1 MTEKMQIG
9 DICKVTIRKFD
20 PSRDEQPYDITC
32 EVPYTREMRVLEAI
46 DYIVEELGQ
55 SVAYQ
60 WYCGVKKCG
69 GCGLRV
75 NGKPTLAC
83 WEPAQAEM
91 LIEPMGNLPILRDL
105 AIDRT
110 RYEQDLVRMM
120 PWLQRGEEYPGFPEP
135 LTPDGMGHS
144 IEMMHCI
151 ECLLCTSVCPA
162 YSENSRFVGPA
173 VLVQLARFALD
184 PRDNGPRARIAVEA
198 GDIQDCV
205 SCYECVE
212 ACPTHINVLE
222 HAIDPLR
229 ELIVEQKIGDI
240 AHHNKVYRDLVMEQ
254 GVVNPFTLLLRSRR
268 VRIISELAQ
277 AFRMW
282 AKGRLTPGKVLNGL
296 LGKEHLDS
304 QGEITKLAKATQ
316 QFDHEKVQS

>member
-1 MTEKMQIG
+1 MTEKLQIG
-9 DICKVTIRKFD
+9 DICKVTVRKFD
-20 PSRDEQPYDITC
+20 PSRDEKPYDITC
-32 EVPYTREMRVLEAI
+32 EVPYTREMRVLEVI
-46 DYIVEELGQ
+46 DYIVEVLGK
-55 SVAYQ
+55 SIAYQ

-69 GCGLRV
+69 GCGMRV

-91 LIEPMGNLPILRDL
+91 LIEPMGNLPVLRDL

-135 LTPDGMGHS
+135 LTPDEMGHS

-151 ECLLCTSVCPA
+151 ECQLCTSVCPA
-162 YSENSRFVGPA
+162 YTEGSRFVGPA
-173 VLVQLARFALD
+173 ALVQLARFALD
-184 PRDNGPRARIAVEA
+184 PRDDGPRAKIAVEA

-229 ELIVEQKIGDI
+229 EMIVNQEIGDI
-240 AHHNKVYRDLVMEQ
+240 AHHNKIYRELVMEQ
-254 GVVNPFTLLLRSRR
+254 GVVNPSTLLLRSRGI
-268 VRIISELAQ
+268 RIISEFSL

-282 AKGRLTPGKVLNGL
+282 QRGRLTISKVANGL
-296 LGKEHLDS
+296 LRRERLDS
-304 QGEITKLAKATQ
+304 QDEIANLADAVQNLDKG
-316 QFDHEKVQS
+316 KVQ